1 MSSVTSRSH
10 STWPFPGSSGRRGS
24 RTDDGIPRH
33 SAGPTAGGC
42 WIGAAGRLPQ
52 ELAAA
57 GLAPDEVELVFLT
70 HLHLDH
76 VSWNLAWDG
85 DQPRPRFPR
94 ARYLIQRADWELFA
108 SQGDDNDR
116 EAFERCVRP
125 LQALG
130 VVELLDGGHVLGPEL
145 TVVHTPG
152 HTPGSQSLLVR
163 SGGDAALLG
172 RCRQPPGPG
181 RRARLGPA

>member
-1 MSSVTSRSH
+1 LVNESVTIGAVH
-10 STWPFPGSSGRRGS
+10 VTAICDVVGDFPVALDLAFPGSSGRRGS

-76 VSWNLAWDG
+76 V
-85 DQPRPRFPR
+85 
-94 ARYLIQRADWELFA
+94 
-108 SQGDDNDR
+108 
-116 EAFERCVRP
+116 
-125 LQALG
+125 
-130 VVELLDGGHVLGPEL
+130 GG
-145 TVVHTPG
+145 TWPG
-152 HTPGSQSLLVR
+152 T
-163 SGGDAALLG
+163 ATN
-172 RCRQPPGPG
+172 PG
-181 RRARLGPA
+181 RGSRGLAT